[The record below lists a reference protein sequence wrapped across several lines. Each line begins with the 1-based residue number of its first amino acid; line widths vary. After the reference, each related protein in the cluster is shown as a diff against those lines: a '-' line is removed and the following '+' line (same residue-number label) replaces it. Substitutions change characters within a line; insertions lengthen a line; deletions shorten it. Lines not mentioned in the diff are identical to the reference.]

1 VNKEAFAVI
10 RARYGKTAAGRLLL
24 GAGVLAL
31 LIPAIAGCEAG
42 NGAPT
47 LEFHPA
53 NFGAN
58 TTFNGIQ
65 ITNAFVLGAPNG
77 STLPSG
83 SAAGLFVSLY
93 NSGSGSDTL
102 LGATA
107 PGTAGS
113 ISLSTGTVPLAAN
126 AAPVNLTGPEP
137 KVVLED
143 LSQPLRGGSFIPVTF
158 DFQHA
163 GTVTLQVPVEAKAF
177 QWATFSPPAAATPG
191 AATPGATPS
200 GTATPG
206 AAVSTATA
214 TPVTSTGAT
223 GTATATPTATPTP

>member
-1 VNKEAFAVI
+1 VI

-42 NGAPT
+42 NDAPT
-47 LEFHPA
+47 LEFHA
-53 NFGAN
+53 ASFGAQ
-58 TTFNGIQ
+58 TVFHGIQ

-93 NSGSGSDTL
+93 NSGSSSDTL
-102 LGATA
+102 LSATA
-107 PGTAGS
+107 AGTAES
-113 ISLSTGTVPLAAN
+113 ISLSGGTVPLAAN

-143 LSQPLRGGSFIPVTF
+143 LSQPLRGGTSIPVTF

-163 GTVTLQVPVEAKAF
+163 GRVTLQVPVEPQAF
-177 QWATFSPPAAATPG
+177 QWATFSPPASATPASATPG
-191 AATPGATPS
+191 A
-200 GTATPG
+200 ATPG

-223 GTATATPTATPTP
+223 GTATATPTATP

>member
-1 VNKEAFAVI
+1 MNKEAFAVI

-42 NGAPT
+42 NDAPT

-53 NFGAN
+53 SFGAH
-58 TTFNGIQ
+58 TVVNGIQ

-77 STLPSG
+77 SVLPSG
-83 SAAGLFVSLY
+83 SSAGLFVSLY
-93 NSGSGSDTL
+93 NGGSSSDTL
-102 LGATA
+102 LSATA
-107 PGTAGS
+107 SGTAQS
-113 ISLSTGTVPLAAN
+113 ISLSGGTVPLAAM

-137 KVVLED
+137 KVVLEN
-143 LSQPLRGGSFIPVTF
+143 LSQPLRGGSNITVTF

-163 GTVTLQVPVEAKAF
+163 GTVTLAVPVEAQDF
-177 QWATFSPPAAATPG
+177 QWATFSPPAS
-191 AATPGATPS
+191 ATPGATPS

-223 GTATATPTATPTP
+223 GTASATPTATP

>member
-1 VNKEAFAVI
+1 MNKEAFAVI

-47 LEFHPA
+47 LQFHPA
-53 NFGAN
+53 NFGTN

-83 SAAGLFVSLY
+83 SAAGMFVSLY

-102 LGATA
+102 MGATA

-163 GTVTLQVPVEAKAF
+163 GTVTLQVPVEAQAF
-177 QWATFSPPAAATPG
+177 QWETFSPPASATPTPT
-191 AATPGATPS
+191 TPGT
-200 GTATPG
+200 TTPG

-214 TPVTSTGAT
+214 TPATSTGAT
-223 GTATATPTATPTP
+223 GTASATPTSTP

>member
-1 VNKEAFAVI
+1 VI

-42 NGAPT
+42 NDAPT

-53 NFGAN
+53 SFGAH
-58 TTFNGIQ
+58 TVVNGIQ

-77 STLPSG
+77 SVLPSG
-83 SAAGLFVSLY
+83 SSAGLFVSLY
-93 NSGSGSDTL
+93 NGGSSSDTL
-102 LGATA
+102 LSVTA
-107 PGTAGS
+107 SGTAQS
-113 ISLSTGTVPLAAN
+113 ISLSGGTVPLAAN

-137 KVVLED
+137 EVVLEH
-143 LSQPLRGGSFIPVTF
+143 LSQPLRGGSNITVTF

-163 GTVTLQVPVEAKAF
+163 GTVTLPVPVEAQAF

-191 AATPGATPS
+191 ATPSGTATPGATPS

-223 GTATATPTATPTP
+223 GTATATPTATP

>member
-1 VNKEAFAVI
+1 MNKEAFAVI

-47 LEFHPA
+47 LQFHPA

-65 ITNAFVLGAPNG
+65 ITNAFVLGAPIG

-143 LSQPLRGGSFIPVTF
+143 LSQPLRGGSSIPVTF
-158 DFQHA
+158 DFRHA
-163 GTVTLQVPVEAKAF
+163 GTVTLQVPVEAQAF
-177 QWATFSPPAAATPG
+177 QWMTFSPPASPTPTSATPG
-191 AATPGATPS
+191 AATPGAP
-200 GTATPG
+200 
-206 AAVSTATA
+206 VSTATA

-223 GTATATPTATPTP
+223 GTPSATPTSTP

>member
-1 VNKEAFAVI
+1 VI
-10 RARYGKTAAGRLLL
+10 RASSGKTAAGRLLL

-42 NGAPT
+42 NDAPT

-53 NFGAN
+53 AFGAHAV
-58 TTFNGIQ
+58 FDGIQ

-83 SAAGLFVSLY
+83 SSAGLFVSLY
-93 NSGSGSDTL
+93 NGGSSSDTL
-102 LGATA
+102 LSATA
-107 PGTAGS
+107 SGTAGS
-113 ISLSTGTVPLAAN
+113 ISLSGGTVPLAAN

-137 KVVLED
+137 AVVLED
-143 LSQPLRGGSFIPVTF
+143 LSQPLRGGTNIPVTF

-163 GTVTLQVPVEAKAF
+163 GTVTIQVPVEAQDF
-177 QWATFSPPAAATPG
+177 QWKTFSPPAAATPG
-191 AATPGATPS
+191 A
-200 GTATPG
+200 ATPG

-223 GTATATPTATPTP
+223 ATATPTATPTATATP

>member
-1 VNKEAFAVI
+1 MNKEAFAVI

-42 NGAPT
+42 NDAPT

-58 TTFNGIQ
+58 TVFNGIQ

-77 STLPSG
+77 SVLPSG
-83 SAAGLFVSLY
+83 SAAGMFVSLY
-93 NSGSGSDTL
+93 NGGSSSDTL
-102 LGATA
+102 LSATA
-107 PGTAGS
+107 AGTAGS
-113 ISLSTGTVPLAAN
+113 ISLSGGTVPLAVN

-143 LSQPLRGGSFIPVTF
+143 LSQPLRGGTYIPVTF
-158 DFQHA
+158 DFRHA
-163 GTVTLQVPVEAKAF
+163 GTVTLQVPVEAQAF
-177 QWATFSPPAAATPG
+177 QWATFSPPASATPG
-191 AATPGATPS
+191 AP
-200 GTATPG
+200 
-206 AAVSTATA
+206 VSTATA

-223 GTATATPTATPTP
+223 GTPTASTGATGIATATPTATP

>member
-42 NGAPT
+42 NDAPT

-58 TTFNGIQ
+58 TVVNGIK
-65 ITNAFVLGAPNG
+65 ITNAFVLGPPIG

-83 SAAGLFVSLY
+83 SSAGLFVSLY
-93 NSGSGSDTL
+93 NGGSSSDTL
-102 LGATA
+102 LSATA
-107 PGTAGS
+107 SGTAGS
-113 ISLSTGTVPLAAN
+113 ISLSGGTVPLAAN

-137 KVVLED
+137 KVVLEN
-143 LSQPLRGGSFIPVTF
+143 LSEPLRGGTYIPVTF

-163 GTVTLQVPVEAKAF
+163 GTVTLPVPVEARAF
-177 QWATFSPPAAATPG
+177 QWATFSPPA

-214 TPVTSTGAT
+214 TPVTSAGAT
-223 GTATATPTATPTP
+223 GTATATPTATP

>member
-1 VNKEAFAVI
+1 MNKEAFAVI

-42 NGAPT
+42 NNAPT
-47 LEFHPA
+47 LQFHPA

-83 SAAGLFVSLY
+83 SAAGMFVSLY

-102 LGATA
+102 VGATA
-107 PGTAGS
+107 PGTSGS
-113 ISLSTGTVPLAAN
+113 ISLSGGTVPLAAN

-163 GTVTLQVPVEAKAF
+163 GTVTLQVPVEAQAF
-177 QWATFSPPAAATPG
+177 QWATFSPPASATPTP
-191 AATPGATPS
+191 ATPTATP

-214 TPVTSTGAT
+214 TPATSTGAT
-223 GTATATPTATPTP
+223 GTASATPTSTP